1 MIIPTLNIDSNN
13 EISVLII
20 DDYPKL
26 PNTIKISTPN
36 CAELF
41 FSLLQAFLCQYNEG
55 YVDGYEDGVDDTL
68 GDE

>member
-1 MIIPTLNIDSNN
+1 MICPTLNINSNG

-20 DDYPKL
+20 DDYPEL

-36 CAELF
+36 CVELF

-55 YVDGYEDGVDDTL
+55 YVDGYEDGVDNIL